1 MSVGFERPLP
11 AIRHWSPSKNATGFR
26 LGGSSATAE
35 ISPYCRRSTASRYR
49 RPRLLTKMAHTHAD
63 IPFKPPLENVD
74 LLDGQACDQAIE
86 TCYRYEVE
94 KLDQLGRPITSCI
107 CVIGTRMTRNYFAD
121 KLH

>member
-1 MSVGFERPLP
+1 MQQVSDLAVLAPP
-11 AIRHWSPSKNATGFR
+11 P
-26 LGGSSATAE
+26 E

-49 RPRLLTKMAHTHAD
+49 RLRLLTKMAHTHAD

-94 KLDQLGRPITSCI
+94 KLDQLGRPITSNSA
-107 CVIGTRMTRNYFAD
+107 R
-121 KLH
+121 